1 MKQVTFRG
9 TGQLNGPVI
18 INKTIELDNNIAQ
31 SLGGPKRYEVTS
43 AILAVHYPGVK
54 IKPNQI
60 GCEIRDIREPKITR
74 NQNSN
79 SEKTTNYKKQKSSFS
94 FSNIILWILFF
105 PFKLVWWILKN
116 IWKDDHMS
124 NRKWDKFN

>member
-18 INKTIELDNNIAQ
+18 INKTIEVDDRTAQ
-31 SLGGPKRYEVTS
+31 SLSGLKRDDVKL
-43 AILAVHYPGVK
+43 AILAVHFPGVK

-60 GCEIRDIREPKITR
+60 GCEIKDIKEPKT
-74 NQNSN
+74 NQNQSRN
-79 SEKTTNYKKQKSSFS
+79 SQKTTNYKKQKSSFS

-105 PFKLVWWILKN
+105 PFKLAWWMFKA
-116 IWKDDHMS
+116 IWNDKDLS
-124 NRKWDKFN
+124 RKDF

>member
-18 INKTIELDNNIAQ
+18 INKTIELDDKIAQ
-31 SLGGPKRYEVTS
+31 SLGGPKRDEVKT
-43 AILAVHYPGVK
+43 AILAVHFPGVR

-60 GCEIRDIREPKITR
+60 GCEIKDIKEPKT
-74 NQNSN
+74 NQNQSRN
-79 SEKTTNYKKQKSSFS
+79 SQKTTNYKKQKSSFS

-105 PFKLVWWILKN
+105 PFKLAWWILKN
-116 IWKDDHMS
+116 IWKDDHMG
-124 NRKWDKFN
+124 NRKWDKF

>member
-18 INKTIELDNNIAQ
+18 INKTIELDDKIAQ
-31 SLGGPKRYEVTS
+31 SLGGPKRDEVKT
-43 AILAVHYPGVK
+43 AILAVHFPGVR

-60 GCEIRDIREPKITR
+60 GCEIKDIKEPKT
-74 NQNSN
+74 NQNQIRN
-79 SEKTTNYKKQKSSFS
+79 SQKATNYKKQKSSFS
-94 FSNIILWILFF
+94 FSNIILWIFFF
-105 PFKLVWWILKN
+105 PFKLVWWVLKN

-124 NRKWDKFN
+124 NRKWDKF

>member
-18 INKTIELDNNIAQ
+18 INKTIELDDKIAQ
-31 SLGGPKRYEVTS
+31 SLAGPKKDEVKT
-43 AILAVHYPGVK
+43 AILSVHFPGVR

-60 GCEIRDIREPKITR
+60 GLEIKDIKKSEIPK
-74 NQNSN
+74 NQNNKSI
-79 SEKTTNYKKQKSSFS
+79 KTTTFKSKKSPFS

-105 PFKLVWWILKN
+105 PFKLAWWLIKET
-116 IWKDDHMS
+116 WKD
-124 NRKWDKFN
+124 NFTGKCL

>member
-9 TGQLNGPVI
+9 TGQLNGVVI
-18 INKTIELDNNIAQ
+18 IDKTIELDDKIAQ
-31 SLGGPKRYEVTS
+31 SLRGSKRDEVKS

-60 GCEIRDIREPKITR
+60 GCEIKEIRESKITR
-74 NQNSN
+74 NQNVN

-94 FSNIILWILFF
+94 FSNIILWIFFF
-105 PFKLVWWILKN
+105 PFKLVWWILKE
-116 IWKDDHMS
+116 IWNKDHITGK
-124 NRKWDKFN
+124 RL

>member
-18 INKTIELDNNIAQ
+18 INKTIELDDKIAQ
-31 SLGGPKRYEVTS
+31 SLGGPKRDEVKT
-43 AILAVHYPGVK
+43 AILAVHFPGVR

-60 GCEIRDIREPKITR
+60 GCEIKDIKEPKT
-74 NQNSN
+74 NQNQSRN
-79 SEKTTNYKKQKSSFS
+79 SQKTINYKKQKKSFS

-105 PFKLVWWILKN
+105 PFKLAWWILKN
-116 IWKDDHMS
+116 IWKDDHMG
-124 NRKWDKFN
+124 NRKWDKF

>member
-18 INKTIELDNNIAQ
+18 INKTIELDDKIAQ
-31 SLGGPKRYEVTS
+31 SLGGPKRDEVKT
-43 AILAVHYPGVK
+43 AILAVHFPGVR

-60 GCEIRDIREPKITR
+60 GCEIKDIKEPKT
-74 NQNSN
+74 NQNQSRN
-79 SEKTTNYKKQKSSFS
+79 SQKTINYKKQKKSFS
-94 FSNIILWILFF
+94 FSNIILWIFFF
-105 PFKLVWWILKN
+105 PFKLVWWVLKN

-124 NRKWDKFN
+124 NRKWDKF

>member
-18 INKTIELDNNIAQ
+18 INKTIELDDKIAQ
-31 SLGGPKRYEVTS
+31 SLGGPKRDEVKT
-43 AILAVHYPGVK
+43 AILAVHFPGVR

-60 GCEIRDIREPKITR
+60 GCEIKDIKEPKT
-74 NQNSN
+74 NQNQSRN
-79 SEKTTNYKKQKSSFS
+79 SQKTINYKKQKKTFS

-105 PFKLVWWILKN
+105 PFKLAWWILKN
-116 IWKDDHMS
+116 IWKDDHMG
-124 NRKWDKFN
+124 NRKWDKF